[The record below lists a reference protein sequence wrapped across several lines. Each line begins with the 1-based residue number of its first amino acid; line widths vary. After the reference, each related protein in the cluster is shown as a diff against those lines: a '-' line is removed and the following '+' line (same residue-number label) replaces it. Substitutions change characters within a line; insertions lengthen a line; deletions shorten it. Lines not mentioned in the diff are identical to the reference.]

1 MKKEK
6 TNNKV
11 CLVLEGGAL
20 RGLYTAGVLDAL
32 YENKID
38 VDCIIG
44 VSAGALFGVN
54 YFSDQPGRVL
64 RYNKRFCNDKRY
76 ISLRSLIFTGNVVN
90 KNFAYYKVTKKL
102 DKFDQE
108 AFIKT
113 NKPFYA
119 VATNTKSGEAE
130 YFLLDKPIDQ
140 LEILRASSAMP
151 LLSRMVKIGNDK
163 YLDGA
168 VADSIPVKKAEE
180 LGYNK
185 IVVVLTQPEDYHKK
199 ELTEKQ
205 IKRVSRR
212 YKRYPK
218 FIETSINRP
227 TVYNKTV
234 EYINKKAKKNELFV
248 FKPNK
253 SIDIN
258 PIKKTVKDLE
268 DAYNLGYTDG
278 INRLEELKKYI
289 KN

>member
-6 TNNKV
+6 EEKV

-54 YFSDQPGRVL
+54 YFSNQPKRAL

-90 KNFAYYKVTKKL
+90 KRFAYYKVTKKL
-102 DKFDQE
+102 EPFDQE
-108 AFIKT
+108 SFIKT

-119 VATNTKSGEAE
+119 VVTNLVTGEAE
-130 YFLLDKPIDQ
+130 YRLIDRPIDQ
-140 LEILRASSAMP
+140 LEDLRASSAMP
-151 LLSRMVKIGNDK
+151 LLSRIVKLDGNK

-180 LGYNK
+180 MGYNK

-218 FIETSINRP
+218 FIETSIKRP
-227 TVYNKTV
+227 SEYNKTID
-234 EYINKKAKKNELFV
+234 YINKKAKKNEYFV

-258 PIKKTVKDLE
+258 PIKKTVKDIE
-268 DAYNLGYTDG
+268 DAYELGYKDG
-278 INRLEELKKYI
+278 IDRLEDLKKYI
-289 KN
+289 KK